1 MRKILLATLFGAITF
16 YSMPA
21 YSQQGLSLFQQASS
35 PSTSSVSAAS
45 SSKLSSLNSQIAAL
59 SHKAK
64 NLSPAVLR
72 LAFKA
77 YLKAKAQGLVKKPI
91 LTIIDYSKPA
101 TEPRLI
107 VLDLQRN
114 SVMYQ
119 LHVAHGKTSG
129 GNVAT
134 YFSNRP
140 NSLASS
146 LGVFLTGQTYQ
157 GKHGYS
163 LRLNGLERGF
173 NDNALSRAIVVH
185 GSHYVSDD
193 IDYSRYGRVGRSW
206 GCPAVDAHVSGRLIN
221 LIKGGSLILA
231 YYPDR
236 RWLNNSSYLKA

>member
-1 MRKILLATLFGAITF
+1 MKKMIVVILFCCTALFSI
-16 YSMPA
+16 
-21 YSQQGLSLFQQASS
+21 QASPHS
-35 PSTSSVSAAS
+35 LWHLFPKTDSIEESSSV
-45 SSKLSSLNSQIAAL
+45 LGGRNQLAAL
-59 SHKAK
+59 SHKAV
-64 NLSPAVLR
+64 NLNPEVLR
-72 LAFKA
+72 LGFSA
-77 YLKAKAQGLVKKPI
+77 YLKAKARGLVKKPI
-91 LTIIDYSKPA
+91 LTIIDYSKPS

-107 VLDLQRN
+107 VLDLQHN
-114 SVMYQ
+114 DVMYQ

-185 GSHYVSDD
+185 GSQYVSEN
-193 IDYSRYGRVGRSW
+193 IDYSRYGRIGRSW
-206 GCPAVDAHVSGRLIN
+206 GCPAVSANVSGRLIN
-221 LIKGGSLILA
+221 LIKDGSLIFA
-231 YYPDR
+231 YYPDK
-236 RWLNNSSYLKA
+236 RWLSHSSFLKV